1 MALQPVERGEKSMI
15 RGALWLWP
23 GALLAFWGGGKK
35 NFFLFFFAFP
45 ISFQIRVLSLH
56 QKTIESLNINP

>member
-1 MALQPVERGEKSMI
+1 MALQPVEKGEKSMI
-15 RGALWLWP
+15 KGALWLWP
-23 GALLAFWGGGKK
+23 GAPFSFFEVREE
-35 NFFLFFFAFP
+35 FFLFFSAFP